1 MPKFKRITTSITDL
15 YFVES
20 MKQVHA
26 ERYKKRWEIRRTN
39 NILKGNY
46 KLEHI
51 RYVVRNENNDTV
63 AGLAAWRKP

>member
-1 MPKFKRITTSITDL
+1 
-15 YFVES
+15 